1 MRGRYPAPSGLSF
14 AFGPGGISP
23 AVKWLIIAN
32 IALFVLGW
40 FYGAVETWLG
50 MKPAAVVGEGQLW
63 RVATYMFVHSRAG
76 FGHILFNMLSLWM
89 FGVEL
94 ERMWGT
100 RFFLKFYFFCGV
112 CAALTT
118 LLLSF
123 VPVSIFT
130 PLYQSL
136 TIGASGAIFGVLLA
150 YALYFP
156 HRPILVM
163 FVFPVPAKYF
173 VMIMGGMSL
182 LSSLSASS
190 GGVAHTTHL
199 GGLAAGYLFLK
210 KPRINLKAEIQYRFV
225 KWRINRMRRKFDV
238 HTGGR
243 ANDVN
248 RRVH

>member
-1 MRGRYPAPSGLSF
+1 MRGRAPSSSGLSY

-32 IALFVLGW
+32 IAMFVLGW
-40 FYGAVETWLG
+40 FFADVQNWLG
-50 MKPAAVVGEGQLW
+50 MQPSAVVGSGQLW
-63 RVATYMFVHSRAG
+63 RLATYMFLHSRTG
-76 FGHILFNMLSLWM
+76 VGHILFNMLSLWM

-118 LLLSF
+118 VVLSF
-123 VPVSIFT
+123 IPLGIFD
-130 PLYQSL
+130 PLYRSL

-156 HRPILVM
+156 HRPILMM
-163 FVFPVPAKYF
+163 FVFPVPARYF
-173 VMIMGGMSL
+173 VMIMGGISL
-182 LSSLSASS
+182 LAAMGASS

-199 GGLAAGYLFLK
+199 GGLAAGYLYLK
-210 KPRINLKAEIQYRFV
+210 KPRLNLKAEIQYRVV

-238 HTGGR
+238 YSGGR
-243 ANDVN
+243 TDDVN

>member
-1 MRGRYPAPSGLSF
+1 MRRRYPAPSGLSYS
-14 AFGPGGISP
+14 FGPGGISP
-23 AVKWLIIAN
+23 AVKALILAN
-32 IALFVLGW
+32 VALFVLGW
-40 FYGAVETWLG
+40 FWGAIEIWLG
-50 MKPAAVVGEGQLW
+50 MKPAAVVGQGQLW
-63 RVATYMFVHSRAG
+63 RVVTYMFIHSRAG

-100 RFFLKFYFFCGV
+100 RYFLKFYFFCGV

-118 LLLSF
+118 LVLSF
-123 VPVSIFT
+123 IPVAIFA

-182 LSSLSASS
+182 LASLSANA

-210 KPRINLKAEIQYRFV
+210 KPRINVKAEIQYRLV

-243 ANDVN
+243 ADDIN

>member
-1 MRGRYPAPSGLSF
+1 LSF

-23 AVKWLIIAN
+23 AVKALILAN
-32 IALFVLGW
+32 IAIFVLGW
-40 FYGAVETWLG
+40 FTGAVESWLG
-50 MKPAAVVGEGQLW
+50 MQPAAVVGKGQLW
-63 RVATYMFVHSRAG
+63 RVVTYMFVHSRAG

-94 ERMWGT
+94 ERRWGT
-100 RFFLKFYFFCGV
+100 RYFLKFYFFCGV

-118 LLLSF
+118 LVLSF
-123 VPVSIFT
+123 IPVSIFAG
-130 PLYQSL
+130 LYQSL

-156 HRPILVM
+156 YRPILVM
-163 FVFPVPAKYF
+163 FVFPVPARYF

-182 LSSLSASS
+182 LASLSASS

-210 KPRINLKAEIQYRFV
+210 KPRINVKAEIQYRLV

-238 HTGGR
+238 HDGGR
-243 ANDVN
+243 ANDAN

>member
-1 MRGRYPAPSGLSF
+1 MRGRAPSPSGLSY

-32 IALFVLGW
+32 IVMFVLGW
-40 FYGAVETWLG
+40 FFAGVQNWLG
-50 MKPAAVVGEGQLW
+50 MQPSAVVGGGQLW
-63 RVATYMFVHSRAG
+63 RLATYMFLHSRTG
-76 FGHILFNMLSLWM
+76 VGHILFNMLSLWM

-100 RFFLKFYFFCGV
+100 RFFLKFYFFCGI

-118 LLLSF
+118 AVLSF
-123 VPVSIFT
+123 IPLGIFDS
-130 PLYQSL
+130 LWGSL

-156 HRPILVM
+156 HRPILMM
-163 FVFPVPAKYF
+163 FVFPVPARYF
-173 VMIMGGMSL
+173 VMIMGGISL
-182 LSSLSASS
+182 LAAMGASS

-199 GGLAAGYLFLK
+199 GGLAAGYLYLK
-210 KPRINLKAEIQYRFV
+210 KPRLNLKAEIQYRVV

-238 HTGGR
+238 YSGGR
-243 ANDVN
+243 TDDVN